1 MGITHTKKQLLN
13 RDSCFLLSNVCYYT
27 IYRVIGQ
34 NVLVLPYNPNFILWT
49 LASLCLSSELVY
61 IYLAS
66 HPISIYV
73 VVLRSISVFGGIKR
87 GIINPDRA

>member
-1 MGITHTKKQLLN
+1 MYII
-13 RDSCFLLSNVCYYT
+13 SSAAFLHFNF
-27 IYRVIGQ
+27 RVIGQ

-61 IYLAS
+61 IYLANR
-66 HPISIYV
+66 PISIYV
-73 VVLRSISVFGGIKR
+73 VVLRSLSVLEGIKR

>member
-1 MGITHTKKQLLN
+1 MYIISGTA
-13 RDSCFLLSNVCYYT
+13 FLHFNFVLSD
-27 IYRVIGQ
+27 
-34 NVLVLPYNPNFILWT
+34 

-61 IYLAS
+61 VYIAS

-73 VVLRSISVFGGIKR
+73 VVLRSLSVLEGIKR

>member
-1 MGITHTKKQLLN
+1 MYII
-13 RDSCFLLSNVCYYT
+13 SSAVFLHF
-27 IYRVIGQ
+27 
-34 NVLVLPYNPNFILWT
+34 NFILWT

-61 IYLAS
+61 IYLTS

>member
-1 MGITHTKKQLLN
+1 MQPFCI
-13 RDSCFLLSNVCYYT
+13 F
-27 IYRVIGQ
+27 IGQ

-66 HPISIYV
+66 RPISIYG

>member
-1 MGITHTKKQLLN
+1 MYII
-13 RDSCFLLSNVCYYT
+13 SSAAFLYFNF
-27 IYRVIGQ
+27 RVIGQ
-34 NVLVLPYNPNFILWT
+34 NVLVLPYNP
-49 LASLCLSSELVY
+49 SLCLSSELVY